1 MRLGGAAP
9 AGRQATPVEI
19 ECAAVVSLA
28 TPQESERS
36 RVAGPLASTLRLLAG
51 ALFVVASV
59 GNALGFLPDAER
71 LLADMLELTLLGW
84 YRDLFD
90 AVVMWNATFWVALLS
105 VYELS
110 VGLLMLH
117 RGRAVRIGLGMAI
130 VFMLGI
136 VPLIGWYSLTN
147 LVTVIPLVVL
157 IFFSYPRSLLDVLRR
172 R

>member
-1 MRLGGAAP
+1 
-9 AGRQATPVEI
+9 
-19 ECAAVVSLA
+19 VVRLA
-28 TPQESERS
+28 TSQEAESS
-36 RVAGPLASTLRLLAG
+36 RVAGPIASTLRLLAG
-51 ALFVVASV
+51 SLFVVASV

-71 LLADMLELTLLGW
+71 LLADMLELTLFDW

-90 AVVMWNATFWVALLS
+90 AVVMANPRLWVALLS
-105 VYELS
+105 AYELTA
-110 VGLLMLH
+110 GLLMLH
-117 RGRAVRIGLGMAI
+117 RGRAVRIGLGMGI

-147 LVTVIPLVVL
+147 LVTVVPLVVL